1 MKKKSGDR
9 NNAINKISKALEIPA
24 IISQNSA
31 HIELMDN
38 TEAIIDGVSGVILY
52 DESEIRLSVG
62 RREIKFSGQNLEL
75 RTFNDREAVVVGEIL
90 SVEFE

>member
-24 IISQNSA
+24 IISQHSA

-75 RTFNDREAVVVGEIL
+75 RTFNNREAVVVGEIL